1 MERERE
7 LETSLIGLRGS
18 VLQTAR
24 RMAEERLV
32 VGSEG
37 NVSAR
42 VKGMEEMAITPSFVP
57 YEEMEAKDIVVV
69 NFQGEV
75 VAGHRN
81 PSAETKMHAAI
92 YRTRSDAGA
101 VVHSHSTY
109 ASALAVLRETI
120 PPLIDEQVALLGGE
134 VEVAGYGVPGS
145 EELAKKAAQALE
157 RRDAALLANH
167 GVVCCGKSLSQA
179 LRNALLVERLAQTY
193 VIARLTGQPRH
204 LPEESVELQR
214 LVYETILGEA

>member
-1 MERERE
+1 MEA
-7 LETSLIGLRGS
+7 SVVGLRGS
-18 VLQTAR
+18 VLETAR
-24 RMAEERLV
+24 RMTEERLV

-42 VKGMEEMAITPSFVP
+42 VRDMEKMAITPSLVP
-57 YEEMEAKDIVVV
+57 YKEMKVEDIVVV

-92 YRTRSDAGA
+92 YRARPEAGG
-101 VVHSHSTY
+101 VVHSHSVY
-109 ASALAVLRETI
+109 ASALAVLHETI

-134 VEVAGYGVPGS
+134 VKVAGYGVPGS
-145 EELAKKAAQALE
+145 EELAKNAAQALE
-157 RRDAALLANH
+157 QRDATLLANH
-167 GVVCCGKSLSQA
+167 GVVCCGKSLSLA

-193 VIARLTGQPRH
+193 VIARMTGQPRP

-214 LVYETILGEA
+214 LVYETTLGET